1 MDERARVWSVVAL
14 GLLSAILIYVL
25 VRTPPAVRTSPPP
38 QPHVQA
44 VPTSPEG
51 PGPVEENPDLYRG
64 WPLFFGWPLPEV
76 PSSDWGTG
84 GSGADSAPTPAPLT
98 PGAPGPQGAA
108 KGDSSR

>member
-1 MDERARVWSVVAL
+1 MDERARAWSVIAL

-25 VRTPPAVRTSPPP
+25 VRTPPSVRKATPP

-44 VPTSPEG
+44 GPARPEG
-51 PGPVEENPDLYRG
+51 PGPVEENPDYYRG

-84 GSGADSAPTPAPLT
+84 GSEAPAPAL
-98 PGAPGPQGAA
+98 PAPVFPPSQPPP
-108 KGDSSR
+108 DEER